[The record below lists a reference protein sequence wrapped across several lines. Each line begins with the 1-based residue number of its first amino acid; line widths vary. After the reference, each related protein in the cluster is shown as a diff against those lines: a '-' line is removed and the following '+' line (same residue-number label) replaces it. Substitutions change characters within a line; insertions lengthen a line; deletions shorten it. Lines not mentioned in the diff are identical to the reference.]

1 MVSIEENRKGKNVYL
16 SFVKKLTFMDR
27 HFLYKK
33 HIGKKIKEIL
43 KEEYLLDNL
52 DEIIKLEFEF
62 RKKYLDQIKNKLAH
76 NENLPEKIEKKAI
89 KITNIQEGK
98 RNPRVVNTDFSI
110 KFIYN
115 SNNIEGSKLP
125 EEEVRKIVK
134 IGKTDYK
141 NKNEARE
148 AFNSIEAFDYLDDFN
163 FNLQSIKRLYYILT
177 KKLTIENGNPYPR
190 SFKKINVIVNNS
202 QTTPPEKVEKEL
214 KELLEWYIKNKKKI
228 HPIILALDFHLR
240 YEQIHPFRDGN
251 GRTGRMIM
259 NKILMQN
266 GYPPIIVYKE
276 NKIAYF
282 NSIAKANVGRKKK
295 YYQFMLEQA
304 NKSYDYILSLLSKY

>member
-1 MVSIEENRKGKNVYL
+1 MASIEENKKGTNTYL
-16 SFVKKLTFMDR
+16 SFTKKLTFMNKQ
-27 HFLYKK
+27 FLYKK
-33 HIGKKIKEIL
+33 HIGKKIKEIS
-43 KEEYLLDNL
+43 KEEYILDNL
-52 DEIIKLEFEF
+52 KEIVESEFEF
-62 RKKYLDQIKNKLAH
+62 RKKYLDQIKNKLSH

-89 KITNIQEGK
+89 EIINLQEGK
-98 RNPRVVNTDFSI
+98 KYPEAINSDFSI

-125 EEEVRKIVK
+125 EEEVKKIVK
-134 IGKTDYK
+134 LGKTDYK

-148 AFNSIEAFDYLDDFN
+148 AFNSIDAFDYLDDFN
-163 FNLQSIKRLYYILT
+163 FNIPSVKRLYNILT
-177 KKLTIENGNPYPR
+177 KNLIMENGNPYPK
-190 SFKKINVIVNNS
+190 SFKKIKVIVNNS

-214 KELLEWYIKNKKKI
+214 YELLDWYRKNRGKI

-240 YEQIHPFRDGN
+240 YEQIHPFRDCN

-266 GYPPIIVYKE
+266 RYPPIIVYKE
-276 NKIAYF
+276 NKSAYF
-282 NSIAKANVGRKKK
+282 NSIAKANEGNKKK

-304 NKSYDYILSLLSKY
+304 DKSYDYIRELF